1 MTTLRDYIK
10 RREAD
15 LILIRG
21 LPGSGKSTY
30 AKKHFPSHLH
40 IESDQF
46 FMKNGKYE
54 FDINKLKTNHKRC
67 FLKVKK
73 ALERGKKVVVS
84 NTFTTKKEIQSYLD
98 LAESLE
104 KNVKVLRMEA
114 QYQNQHDVPEEIIKA
129 MKSRFQNIDG
139 EERVR

>member
-15 LILIRG
+15 LVIIRG

-30 AKKHFPSHLH
+30 AKKHFPNHLH
-40 IESDQF
+40 VESDQF

-54 FDINKLKTNHKRC
+54 FDINKLEMNHKRC

-84 NTFTTKKEIQSYLD
+84 NTFTTKEEIQPYLD

-104 KNVKVLRMEA
+104 KNVKVLRTEG
-114 QYQNQHDVPEEIIKA
+114 QYQNQHRVPEETIKA
-129 MKSRFQNIDG
+129 MKARFQNIDG

>member
-15 LILIRG
+15 LVIIRG

-30 AKKHFPSHLH
+30 AKKHFPNHLH
-40 IESDQF
+40 VESDQF

-54 FDINKLKTNHKRC
+54 FDINKLKWNHDRC
-67 FLKVKK
+67 FNKVKK
-73 ALERGKKVVVS
+73 ALRRGKKVVVS
-84 NTFTTKKEIQSYLD
+84 NTFTTKEEIQPYLD

-104 KNVKVLRMEA
+104 KNVKVLRTEG
-114 QYQNQHDVPEEIIKA
+114 QYKNQHRVPEDKIKV
-129 MKSRFQNIDG
+129 MKARFQNIDG